1 MATPSGEAPATS
13 ADVSFTTA
21 LGKLAEFNPEESSLS
36 AYLERVHIF
45 FVANSIP
52 ESKQVPVFLN
62 AIGATTYS
70 VLTHCPSTFGNDQLL
85 LRNTSKHDYQGLSW
99 LLPASC
105 FVEEKVGIPY
115 MVVTRKRRT
124 LQENNISTIR

>member
-13 ADVSFTTA
+13 PDVSFTTA
-21 LGKLAEFNPEESSLS
+21 LGKLDEFNPEESSLS
-36 AYLERVHIF
+36 AYLEWVHIF

-70 VLTHCPSTFGNDQLL
+70 VLRDLL
-85 LRNTSKHDYQGLSW
+85 APETPISRSFADIVDALSVSQW
-99 LLPASC
+99 EGQQTP
-105 FVEEKVGIPY
+105 
-115 MVVTRKRRT
+115 
-124 LQENNISTIR
+124 

>member
-1 MATPSGEAPATS
+1 MHFRSSG
-13 ADVSFTTA
+13 VTT
-21 LGKLAEFNPEESSLS
+21 EESSLS

-70 VLTHCPSTFGNDQLL
+70 VLRDLL
-85 LRNTSKHDYQGLSW
+85 APETPISRSFADIVDAL
-99 LLPASC
+99 
-105 FVEEKVGIPY
+105 
-115 MVVTRKRRT
+115 KRHFERIVAERYHFHKRT
-124 LQENNISTIR
+124 VAP